1 MTYKVISDV
10 LEERTF
16 DEFVDA
22 IAYIES
28 YGFRLSQSL
37 LVNGGWVYWYKGK
50 RGGWLRH
57 VAHVVVDGEPYS
69 PLVDQD
75 VYRAEAEL
83 RNELRMTGEEIPLQ
97 VDKALSAWDYLED
110 VCVDEDDCI
119 DLDHFVPHLGYYPKG
134 TFREDIWHDIEDK
147 LRVSVAWLM
156 GEAKNVDGS
165 ND

>member
-10 LEERTF
+10 LEELTF

-22 IAYIES
+22 MAYIES

-37 LVNGGWVYWYKGK
+37 LVNGGWVYWYKGM

-57 VAHVVVDGEPYS
+57 VAHIVENGEPYS

-83 RNELRMTGEEIPLQ
+83 RDELRMTGEEIPRQ
-97 VDKALSAWDYLED
+97 VDKALSAWGYLED

-156 GEAKNVDGS
+156 GEAKNPDGT
-165 ND
+165 NE